1 MTGGTPVLTEQETTQ
16 RSPTKPVPSLAA
28 ELPGMLLFA
37 GAAALGAAVTMGG
50 NHPELVAVAPFGGI
64 GLAYAARRPLLAVI
78 IMVVIEVTNVSAVL
92 APSGGIPFFQASLG
106 LGILAVAFGL
116 RDPEARRRLN
126 PWVVVIAAL
135 LAIYGATQAVATL
148 GSVEMSASMD
158 AMHRFALDSLFIMLM
173 VLLIQLTGRPWAV
186 AGALV
191 IPLAFLSILCAANE
205 FAFGGTQSFG
215 GFATVTTASG
225 EMVTTLR
232 YGGPLPDSNFWGR
245 HLVMALPLAC
255 ALLTKA
261 LRDGRRLA
269 AALWIASLFALFLG
283 VYLTQSRGTFLAAGV
298 AIVVWFVAS
307 EKSIR
312 RRGLKGAPL
321 ALLAFM
327 MPGVGNRLI
336 AAVSDVKDASGNANV
351 DPSVLGR
358 LSAQQEAWAMF
369 GERPIFGWGPFTFP
383 GQVINFAGRVPIAV
397 REPTNAPHNLYAEF
411 AAESGIN
418 GLLGWA
424 ILMAG
429 LLTVC
434 ILSIVAHPKSRDRVL
449 AAAVCA
455 GLIAWSSASVGLHLT
470 YFRTLGVVFALVA
483 GIAPEW
489 PVTAETFR
497 TFRRG
502 LAIWAT
508 SAALGAVVG
517 ATCLMA
523 GSSPAYTALQ
533 RMVMLPVGWV
543 DGDYSY
549 ALDILSRREFLP
561 TFAALMADPDSPVV
575 VTPDPVRGVLEFEVT
590 EPTAGGARDQ
600 VQSAIQFAESR
611 MHASIG
617 YQQYRLAPAGSM
629 TIEAGTD
636 RPTAVMLLAAALG
649 GGVAIGGGM
658 ALSRRA
664 RRQQRVG
671 RHARS
676 RKWGFTSV

>member
-1 MTGGTPVLTEQETTQ
+1 VIAGTQAPPPKPASAP
-16 RSPTKPVPSLAA
+16 RAKPAPTLVA
-28 ELPGMLLFA
+28 ELPGMMLFA
-37 GAAALGAAVTMGG
+37 GAAALGAAVTMGAK
-50 NHPELVAVAPFGGI
+50 HPELIAVAPLGGI
-64 GLAYAARRPLLAVI
+64 GVVYAARRPVLALI

-106 LGILAVAFGL
+106 LGILAVAFAL
-116 RDPEARRRLN
+116 RDPEARSRLN
-126 PWVVVIAAL
+126 PWVLVIAGL
-135 LAIYGATQAVATL
+135 LTVYGATQAVATL

-158 AMHRFALDSLFIMLM
+158 AMHRLVLDSLFIMLM
-173 VLLIQLTGRPWAV
+173 VLLIQLTGRPWTV
-186 AGALV
+186 AAALV
-191 IPLAFLSILCAANE
+191 IPLAVLSMLCAANE

-261 LRDGRRLA
+261 LREGRRLA
-269 AALWIASLFALFLG
+269 AAGWVGSLLAVLIG

-298 AIVVWFVAS
+298 AVVVWFVAS
-307 EKSIR
+307 EKSVR
-312 RRGLKGAPL
+312 RRGLKSAPV

-327 MPGVGNRLI
+327 VPGVGNRLI

-397 REPTNAPHNLYAEF
+397 KEPTNAPHNLYAEF

-434 ILSIVAHPKSRDRVL
+434 ILGIIAHPKSRDRVL
-449 AAAVCA
+449 GAAVCA
-455 GLIAWSSASVGLHLT
+455 ALIAWSSASVGLHLT
-470 YFRTLGVVFALVA
+470 YFRTLGVVFAMVA
-483 GIAPEW
+483 GVASEW

-502 LAIWAT
+502 LGIWTT
-508 SAALGAVVG
+508 STVMGAVVG
-517 ATCLMA
+517 GVCLVA
-523 GSSPAYTALQ
+523 GSSPAYTATQ
-533 RMVMLPVGWV
+533 RMVMLPVGWP
-543 DGDYSY
+543 DGDYAY
-549 ALDILSRREFLP
+549 ALDIRSRLEFLP
-561 TFAALMADPDSPVV
+561 TFSTLMTDPDSPVV

-590 EPTAGGARDQ
+590 EPTADGARDQ
-600 VQSAIQFAESR
+600 VQSAVQFGESR

-617 YQQYRLAPAGSM
+617 YQQYVLKAAGSM
-629 TIEAGTD
+629 TIESGTD
-636 RPTAVMLLAAALG
+636 RPTLVVLLAAAAG

-658 ALSRRA
+658 ALSKLA
-664 RRQQRVG
+664 RRQKTVS
-671 RHARS
+671 RH
-676 RKWGFTSV
+676 RKWGLASA

>member
-1 MTGGTPVLTEQETTQ
+1 MG
-16 RSPTKPVPSLAA
+16 A
-28 ELPGMLLFA
+28 E
-37 GAAALGAAVTMGG
+37 
-50 NHPELVAVAPFGGI
+50 HPELIAAAPIGGI
-64 GLAYAARRPLLAVI
+64 GLAFAARRPTFALV

-92 APSGGIPFFQASLG
+92 APRGGIPFFQASLG
-106 LGILAVAFGL
+106 LGILAVAFAL

-126 PWVVVIAAL
+126 PWVLVIAAL
-135 LAIYGATQAVATL
+135 LTVYGATQAVATI
-148 GSVEMSASMD
+148 GSVDVGASMD
-158 AMHRFALDSLFIMLM
+158 AMHRLVLDSLFIMLM
-173 VLLIQLTGRPWAV
+173 VLLIQLTGRPWTV
-186 AGALV
+186 AAALV

-261 LRDGRRLA
+261 LREGRRLVA
-269 AALWIASLFALFLG
+269 TVWVGSLFALLIG

-298 AIVVWFVAS
+298 AVVVWFVAS

-312 RRGLKGAPL
+312 KRGLRSAPL

-327 MPGVGNRLI
+327 VPGVGNRLI
-336 AAVSDVKDASGNANV
+336 AAVADVKDASGNANV

-358 LSAQQEAWAMF
+358 LGAQQEAWAMF

-397 REPTNAPHNLYAEF
+397 KEPTNAPHNLYAEF
-411 AAESGIN
+411 AAESGVN
-418 GLLGWA
+418 GLLGWT

-455 GLIAWSSASVGLHLT
+455 GLIAWSAASVGLHLT

-483 GIAPEW
+483 GVAPEW

-502 LAIWAT
+502 LAIWVT
-508 SAALGAVVG
+508 SVAMGALVG
-517 ATCLMA
+517 GLCLVA
-523 GSSPAYTALQ
+523 GSSPAYTATQ
-533 RMVMLPVGWV
+533 RVIMVPVGYP
-543 DGDYSY
+543 DGDYAY
-549 ALDILSRREFLP
+549 ALDIRSRLAFLP
-561 TFAALMADPDSPVV
+561 TFSTMMTDPDSPVV
-575 VTPDPVRGVLEFEVT
+575 VTPDPVRGVLEFQVT
-590 EPTAGGARDQ
+590 EPTADGARDR
-600 VQSAIQFAESR
+600 VQSAIEFGESR

-617 YQQYRLAPAGSM
+617 YQQYLLEAAGSM
-629 TIEAGTD
+629 TIESETD
-636 RPTAVMLLAAALG
+636 RPTLVILLAAAAG

-658 ALSRRA
+658 VWSRLSRRHETL
-664 RRQQRVG
+664 G
-671 RHARS
+671 RHRRRS
-676 RKWGFTSV
+676 RKWGFASA